1 MNKKITQ
8 IVSIALCIMMFLI
21 AFVPSN
27 SINTSANDGDS
38 KNLQSAYTASKFKE
52 KYITVRVRTA
62 SQDDIADYP
71 DNFGGIYIDQN
82 NDLHINYTHD
92 KDSLIDNVTEE
103 DAQFDK
109 VKYSYNYLNDICNC
123 LSENMLKLS
132 IDATA
137 VDEVNNKVMVS
148 IEKSLFDDVVSFL
161 NENIPNFDKNCLLYQ
176 ESQSITTTD
185 KNGTGIKCNGGI
197 LTLGY
202 NARKSSTKMDG
213 FVTAGHLTNN
223 SSNPVYRADNNYKLG
238 TIKNRQYS
246 GKIDAAFVQYDN
258 QGRVTYVSESGNG
271 IIGTYSSSQIT
282 TGMLVGKYG
291 NTTKRQ
297 NGKVTHTS
305 INVNVD
311 SPFYNQRK
319 DTFTDQIQIKI
330 TQKKGDS
337 GAPVFFDTAGPIP
350 PSMLRPGMLLGIA
363 TFGKETTWDTAWVSK
378 ATNIN
383 SAFGIKT
390 YIMT

>member
-1 MNKKITQ
+1 MNKKMTQ

-92 KDSLIDNVTEE
+92 KDSLIDNVIEE

-185 KNGTGIKCNGGI
+185 KNGTGIKCDKIG
-197 LTLGY
+197 TLGY

-213 FVTAGHLTNN
+213 FVTAGHLSTSLNK
-223 SSNPVYRADNNYKLG
+223 PVYRADNNYKLG

-246 GKIDAAFVQYDN
+246 GKIDAAFVQYDK

-297 NGKVTHTS
+297 NGKVTS
-305 INVNVD
+305 PSSSVKVN
-311 SPFYNQRK
+311 SK
-319 DTFTDQIQIKI
+319 TFTDQVQLKI

-383 SAFGIKT
+383 SAFGLKT

>member
-1 MNKKITQ
+1 
-8 IVSIALCIMMFLI
+8 
-21 AFVPSN
+21 
-27 SINTSANDGDS
+27 
-38 KNLQSAYTASKFKE
+38 
-52 KYITVRVRTA
+52 
-62 SQDDIADYP
+62 
-71 DNFGGIYIDQN
+71 
-82 NDLHINYTHD
+82 
-92 KDSLIDNVTEE
+92 
-103 DAQFDK
+103 
-109 VKYSYNYLNDICNC
+109 
-123 LSENMLKLS
+123 MLKLS

-238 TIKNRQYS
+238 TIKNRQDG
-246 GKIDAAFVQYDN
+246 GKIDAAFVQYNN

-305 INVNVD
+305 SSVKVN
-311 SPFYNQRK
+311 SK
-319 DTFTDQIQIKI
+319 TFTDQVQLKI
-330 TQKKGDS
+330 TQKEGDS

-350 PSMLRPGMLLGIA
+350 PSMLRPAMLLGIA
-363 TFGKETTWDTAWVSK
+363 TMADTDTWATAWASK

-383 SAFGIKT
+383 SAFGLKT